1 LLSTE
6 ESESGFLP
14 GENMIKKQ
22 PFGNKVAVRKYQEK
36 KRAHTAYLEAQVN
49 HLIAVNQLL
58 VKRLQFQAFLN
69 SQVARL
75 RYLVAEFLGWIDTEE
90 GSFPVQKK
98 PCSNPTRAGSS
109 EDCCVESL
117 SGGFCWNT
125 VSIPCLTDIPC
136 RHRSAFASS
145 QKGPMEQSLE
155 SLHWQDSYELSN
167 D

>member
-1 LLSTE
+1 
-6 ESESGFLP
+6 
-14 GENMIKKQ
+14 M
-22 PFGNKVAVRKYQEK
+22 
-36 KRAHTAYLEAQVN
+36 N

-58 VKRLQFQAFLN
+58 VKRLQFQAFSN
-69 SQVARL
+69 SQEARL
-75 RYLVAEFLGWIDTEE
+75 RYLVAEFLGWIDTEK

-98 PCSNPTRAGSS
+98 PCPNPTRAGSS
-109 EDCCVESL
+109 EDCCIESL
-117 SGGFCWNT
+117 SGGSCWNT

-136 RHRSAFASS
+136 QHRSAFASS

>member
-1 LLSTE
+1 
-6 ESESGFLP
+6 
-14 GENMIKKQ
+14 MIKRQ

-36 KRAHTAYLEAQVN
+36 KKAHTAYLEAQVN

-58 VKRLQFQAFLN
+58 VKRLQFEA

-75 RYLVAEFLGWIDTEE
+75 RYLVAEFLGWIDTEK

-98 PCSNPTRAGSS
+98 PCPNPTRTGSS

-125 VSIPCLTDIPC
+125 VHIPCLTDIPC
-136 RHRSAFASS
+136 RHRSAFCLFSERAH
-145 QKGPMEQSLE
+145 GA
-155 SLHWQDSYELSN
+155 ELGIVALAGQL
-167 D
+167 